1 MKKYVGIPLVLI
13 SIVIA
18 AILIRNKPA
27 ARADQK
33 GKNVPYVKTMMIFPQ
48 KIKASI
54 SSQGIIMPQ
63 TELALLSE
71 IGSKVEWI
79 SPLMETGSSFSMGD
93 TLIVLEKR
101 DYELALITAESSVL
115 NAEVNLQREKA
126 ESDLATKEWE
136 RVGAGAGSD
145 LALRKPQLAQA
156 KATFSAAKASLERA
170 KRNLERTVFLAPFNG
185 RVRSRNIEF
194 GSTVFPGT
202 LLGNIYATQYFEIR
216 LPIADQDVAFTGL
229 KFNGMQIASKNQLD
243 VIINNAGITNDNILV
258 TMKDSQWHEVI
269 NTNLYGT
276 FNCTKS
282 VVKYMLKQK
291 SGKIVNISSII
302 AKIGNKGQT
311 NYSASK
317 AGIIGFTKSLAKELA
332 SRNINV
338 NAINPG
344 FIKTEMTD
352 KIIDN
357 QEFLNTIPFKKYG
370 KAEDV
375 ANLTCFLSSEKSNYI
390 TGQAINIDGGLA
402 M

>member
-1 MKKYVGIPLVLI
+1 MKKYVGIPSVLI

-48 KIKASI
+48 EIKASI

-79 SPLMETGSSFSMGD
+79 SPLMETGSSFSRGD
-93 TLIVLEKR
+93 TLIVLERR

-136 RVGAGAGSD
+136 RVGAGVGSD
-145 LALRKPQLAQA
+145 LALRKPQLARA
-156 KATFSAAKASLERA
+156 KATLAAAKASLERA

-185 RVRSRNIEF
+185 RVRSRNIEL

-216 LPIADQDVAFTGL
+216 LPIADQDVIFTGL
-229 KFNGMQIASKNQLD
+229 EFNGQQIVSKNQLD
-243 VIINNAGITNDNILV
+243 VIINNGE
-258 TMKDSQWHEVI
+258 SEW
-269 NTNLYGT
+269 
-276 FNCTKS
+276 
-282 VVKYMLKQK
+282 
-291 SGKIVNISSII
+291 SGKIIRAESEVDPQTRMLALI
-302 AKIGNKGQT
+302 AKIDSKIEKNLLFPIVVGQYAQAIIYGINMNDVFVLPRT
-311 NYSASK
+311 SVRDESVWVVSK
-317 AGIIGFTKSLAKELA
+317 NMKLANRLVEILRYENEFAIIGEGFENGDRLLN
-332 SRNINV
+332 SR
-338 NAINPG
+338 
-344 FIKTEMTD
+344 
-352 KIIDN
+352 
-357 QEFLNTIPFKKYG
+357 
-370 KAEDV
+370 
-375 ANLTCFLSSEKSNYI
+375 LSSLVNGIEVTFKLDSDI
-390 TGQAINIDGGLA
+390 
-402 M
+402 

>member
-48 KIKASI
+48 EIKASI

-79 SPLMETGSSFSMGD
+79 SPLMETGSSFSRGD
-93 TLIVLEKR
+93 TLIVLERR

-185 RVRSRNIEF
+185 RVRSRNIEL

-216 LPIADQDVAFTGL
+216 LPIADQDVIFTGL
-229 KFNGMQIASKNQLD
+229 EFNGQQIVSKNQLD
-243 VIINNAGITNDNILV
+243 VIINNGE
-258 TMKDSQWHEVI
+258 SEW
-269 NTNLYGT
+269 
-276 FNCTKS
+276 
-282 VVKYMLKQK
+282 
-291 SGKIVNISSII
+291 SGKIIRAESEVDPQTRMLALI
-302 AKIGNKGQT
+302 AKIDSKIEKNLLFPIVVGQYAQAIIYGINMNDVFVLPRT
-311 NYSASK
+311 SVRDESVWVVSK
-317 AGIIGFTKSLAKELA
+317 NMKLANRLVEILRYENEFAIIGEGFENGDRLLN
-332 SRNINV
+332 SR
-338 NAINPG
+338 
-344 FIKTEMTD
+344 
-352 KIIDN
+352 
-357 QEFLNTIPFKKYG
+357 
-370 KAEDV
+370 
-375 ANLTCFLSSEKSNYI
+375 LSSLVNGIEVTFKLDSDI
-390 TGQAINIDGGLA
+390 
-402 M
+402 